1 VTVSFHELYGYSLVV
16 HDIDPTYTLG
26 DMARRRREIL
36 EQLEK
41 EGVIGLNRELE
52 IPVLPQRVAVISSAT
67 AAGYDDFRDQLL
79 RNMYG
84 FAFYLRLFPAV
95 MQGNDAERSVI
106 AALNAIAARRE
117 LFDVV
122 VIIRGGGSVSELS
135 CFDSY
140 NMALNIA
147 NFPLPVITGIGHE
160 RDDTV
165 ADVVAHS
172 KVKTPTAAAEFLID
186 RMFDSASLL
195 DDLTRRMVESVS
207 DRMNDEKMRIQQI
220 SQKLPTLFA
229 VLKVRQEQLL
239 DNIWTRAHNGVRNV
253 MTEREYRLGIIDKV
267 LTAADP
273 VLILKRGFSLTRCD
287 GHTVQSVSDL
297 KRGDRLTTIF
307 ADGSVESE
315 II

>member
-1 VTVSFHELYGYSLVV
+1 
-16 HDIDPTYTLG
+16 
-26 DMARRRREIL
+26 
-36 EQLEK
+36 
-41 EGVIGLNRELE
+41 
-52 IPVLPQRVAVISSAT
+52 
-67 AAGYDDFRDQLL
+67 
-79 RNMYG
+79 
-84 FAFYLRLFPAV
+84 
-95 MQGNDAERSVI
+95 
-106 AALNAIAARRE
+106 
-117 LFDVV
+117 
-122 VIIRGGGSVSELS
+122 
-135 CFDSY
+135 
-140 NMALNIA
+140 
-147 NFPLPVITGIGHE
+147 
-160 RDDTV
+160 
-165 ADVVAHS
+165 
-172 KVKTPTAAAEFLID
+172 
-186 RMFDSASLL
+186 
-195 DDLTRRMVESVS
+195 
-207 DRMNDEKMRIQQI
+207 MNDEKMRIQQI